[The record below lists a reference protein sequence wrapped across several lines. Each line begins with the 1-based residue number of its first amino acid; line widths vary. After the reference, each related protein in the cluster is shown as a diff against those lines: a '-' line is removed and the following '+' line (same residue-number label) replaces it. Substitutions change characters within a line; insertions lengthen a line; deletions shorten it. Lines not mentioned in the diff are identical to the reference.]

1 VTAGPD
7 EGEAR
12 SVRATPEPQRHQ
24 PPPRHESPPPTPP
37 LPQPQ
42 TATPAIEPKPA
53 AALTHGDLWART
65 LESVGEKPSA
75 LARLESISLVR
86 LEGSVAFIRPVSAAH
101 ASRVK
106 AGVSWFEARFTEAAG
121 RTIRVKIE
129 NPADDAG
136 SPPPPGA
143 HQPGL
148 TDAAIRREAEGN
160 KLVRTAMD
168 LFQARLVSVEDDP
181 ASRAAQIPDDTEDT
195 DDGDDD

>member
-1 VTAGPD
+1 V
-7 EGEAR
+7 
-12 SVRATPEPQRHQ
+12 
-24 PPPRHESPPPTPP
+24 
-37 LPQPQ
+37 L
-42 TATPAIEPKPA
+42 EPKPDTG
-53 AALTHGDLWART
+53 ALSHGDLWART

-86 LEGSVAFIRPVSAAH
+86 LEGSVAFVRPISAAH

-129 NPADDAG
+129 KPAADAHAAP
-136 SPPPPGA
+136 SSEAPPGL
-143 HQPGL
+143 G
-148 TDAAIRREAEGN
+148 DAAMRREAEGN

-168 LFQARLVSVEDDP
+168 LFQARLVRVEDDP
-181 ASRAAQIPDDTEDT
+181 AAHPAPESADPPDDP